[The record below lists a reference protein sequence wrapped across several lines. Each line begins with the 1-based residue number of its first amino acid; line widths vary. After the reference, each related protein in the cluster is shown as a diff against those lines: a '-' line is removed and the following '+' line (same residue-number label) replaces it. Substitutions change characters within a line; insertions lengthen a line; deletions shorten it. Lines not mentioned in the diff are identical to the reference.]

1 MKQPLIILAF
11 ICGLLLGIGFADFYN
26 IHTQSDELNNLRIQN
41 SFLHDYKKAYLEH
54 VEMCDSLHEKCFR
67 AKP

>member
-1 MKQPLIILAF
+1 MNKKTELMAGLVGLAIGIF
-11 ICGLLLGIGFADFYN
+11 IGTLLKDVGN
-26 IHTQSDELNNLRIQN
+26 KDELNNLRIQN